1 MTFSGLHNTSRCQ
14 NATGLRVCINKRGKC
29 GAVPLGGPINNRN
42 FVKSKDGTVYHG
54 PVAGCPTLPGWDM
67 TTGFG
72 SPNAPKFL
80 EIITRARA
88 EDNAEAG

>member
-1 MTFSGLHNTSRCQ
+1 MPPGCESASIKEVNVEQFP
-14 NATGLRVCINKRGKC
+14 RG
-29 GAVPLGGPINNRN
+29 GAINNRN

-54 PVAGCPTLPGWDM
+54 PFAGCPTLPGWDM